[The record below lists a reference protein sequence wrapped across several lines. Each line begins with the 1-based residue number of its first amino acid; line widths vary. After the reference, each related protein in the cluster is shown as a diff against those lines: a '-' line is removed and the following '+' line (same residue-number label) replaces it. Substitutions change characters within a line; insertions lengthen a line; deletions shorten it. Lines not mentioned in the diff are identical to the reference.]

1 MYYHKI
7 EITLAALIILTG
19 NEIVG
24 ILLSISG
31 IIYYLAML
39 KLNVVD
45 KKNNGSWIDF
55 IKSMINHIKHNR

>member
-31 IIYYLAML
+31 IVYYLAML

-45 KKNNGSWIDF
+45 KKNNGSWLSF
-55 IKSMINHIKHNR
+55 FKSVVKHFKR